1 MTHNTRVDPIVDP
14 GADVHRA
21 GRAWTRRV
29 YSVRNRRIP
38 DPITAA
44 MTRYYRERY
53 AGHPG
58 VFVAGVVIMVVALLA
73 LK

>member
-1 MTHNTRVDPIVDP
+1 
-14 GADVHRA
+14 
-21 GRAWTRRV
+21 
-29 YSVRNRRIP
+29 
-38 DPITAA
+38 